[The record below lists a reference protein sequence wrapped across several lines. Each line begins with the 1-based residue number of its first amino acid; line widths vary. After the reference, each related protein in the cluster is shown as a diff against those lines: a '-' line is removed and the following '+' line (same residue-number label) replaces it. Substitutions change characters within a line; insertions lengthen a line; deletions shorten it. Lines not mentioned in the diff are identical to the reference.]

1 MNFIQSAFENL
12 WEHLTG
18 LSTSVWSYIKT
29 YVLPVLKSGVGT
41 LLIDLA
47 PVALK
52 AVTEAEAQGGS
63 NSDKFNYALDQI
75 KSAAATTGTSVGVS
89 VLNTLVENA
98 VQQLK
103 AGQTSASS
111 DSSANG
117 AA

>member
-47 PVALK
+47 PAALK
-52 AVTEAEAQGGS
+52 AVTDAEAQGGS
-63 NSDKFNYALDQI
+63 NTDKFNYALTQI
-75 KSAAATTGTSVGVS
+75 KSAAATSGVVVGTSVLN
-89 VLNTLVENA
+89 VLLENA

-103 AGQTSASS
+103 ASQTSASS
-111 DSSANG
+111 DSSANS